1 MIERNIKLLKWDN
14 FFCGLYALSMVLV
27 IYFESITKSY
37 AQAMLIYSISSIVKV
52 AMEIP
57 TGIFSDKIGRKKTII
72 LSSLLFFITSFIWA
86 FAGSLDNV
94 LLLYV
99 GAVIFGISDA
109 FLSGTNEALMFETME
124 ELKKQDNFD
133 VLFSQCN
140 GWLQVGFVCS
150 SIIAAIVIYFF
161 DMEVLAWFSIIPMMI
176 SFFIALWY
184 VEPKVYNRR
193 KDITSVKVFIASLK
207 DIYANRKAFLFS
219 LLDVMENALGMS
231 CHRFEVAYFNTLIP
245 LWAVNFARLLKQA
258 TGVISFFMISKIKSL
273 GASRILFGSMIGNAF
288 VRVLGVVIDNVLTP
302 FVMSSVNLFYGT
314 AETIRK
320 DILQHEFTTKQRATM
335 GSIVSFFS
343 NIVMAIL
350 MYILGY
356 VADVYTPYCAICV
369 VVVIKVLLVV
379 CSIPLLRKFL

>member
-245 LWAVNFARLLKQA
+245 LWAVNFARLLKQV

-302 FVMSSVNLFYGT
+302 FVISSVNLFYGT

>member
-52 AMEIP
+52 IMEVP
-57 TGIFSDKIGRKKTII
+57 TGIFSDKIGRKKTMI
-72 LSSLLFFITSFIWA
+72 LSSFLFFITSFIWA
-86 FAGSLDNV
+86 LAGSLDNV
-94 LLLYV
+94 LLLYI

-124 ELKKQDNFD
+124 ELKKEDNFD

-140 GWLQVGFVCS
+140 GWLQLGFVCS
-150 SIIAAIVIYFF
+150 SIVAAVVIYFL
-161 DMEVLAWFSIIPMMI
+161 DTEVLAWLSVIPMMI

-184 VEPKVYNRR
+184 VEPKVYNRK
-193 KDITSVKVFIASLK
+193 KDMTSVKVFIASLK

-245 LWAVNFARLLKQA
+245 LWAVNFARLLKQV
-258 TGVISFFMISKIKSL
+258 TGVISFFMISKIKYW

-288 VRVLGVVIDNVLTP
+288 MRVLGVFLDSVLTP
-302 FVMSSVNLFYGT
+302 FIMSFVNLFYGT

-320 DILQHEFTTKQRATM
+320 DILQHEFTSKQRATM

-350 MYILGY
+350 MYILG
-356 VADVYTPYCAICV
+356 VIADVYTPYCAICV

-379 CSIPLLRKFL
+379 CSIPLLKKFL

>member
-245 LWAVNFARLLKQA
+245 LWAVNFARLLKQV

>member
-27 IYFESITKSY
+27 IYFENITKSY

-245 LWAVNFARLLKQA
+245 LWAVNFARLLKQV

-288 VRVLGVVIDNVLTP
+288 VRVLGLVIDNVLTP